1 MRRIKNMRTII
12 QKFGRTLLGPLS
24 IIVASGLL
32 LGIVSILQ
40 NPDLV
45 GTTIAE
51 ASTVQTFIGGVQAI
65 VSTMFSLLP
74 ILFAISVATGLAR
87 EDKEIA
93 GLAVV
98 IAFVLFNVVISY
110 LLEING
116 ITSETTSIEH
126 LMGLGNTEAE
136 AFQISSAYETVL
148 GVFTYRMSIFGGILV
163 GLWTSLIHNR
173 FHTQQLPAALSFFSG
188 NRFVPI
194 MIIVTIPFVSIATYF
209 VWPYFN
215 EVING
220 LGSLIS
226 KTGAIGTFLYGFSE
240 RLLIPTGL
248 HHVLNQMLRFTPFGG
263 TATIDGELISGA
275 LNIFNAQMTLDNPD
289 LSILRESTQFLSQG
303 VHAFQVFGLPAA
315 AFAMYKTARPGQQ
328 KKVKGMFLAAALT
341 SFLTGITEPIE
352 FAFIFIS
359 PLLWVFHAFMA
370 GLSFMLMTLFGVAIG
385 NATGGLIDLAVFGI
399 LQGTYTKWPLV
410 VLIGLIYAVIYYF
423 VFKFVIEKFNIKTPG
438 RESDNSSETQ
448 SDVKLEPSDLG
459 NNILQGLGG
468 RENVLEIDNCISRLR
483 LVLNDT
489 SLVNENI
496 IKETGSMGIVVID
509 KSNIQIVYG
518 AKVEQAA
525 RALKNAVKSE

>member
-1 MRRIKNMRTII
+1 MRTMI

-40 NPDLV
+40 NPDIV
-45 GTTIAE
+45 GETISD
-51 ASTVQTFIGGVQAI
+51 ASKVQAFIGGVQAI
-65 VSTMFSLLP
+65 VSTMFDLLP

-98 IAFVLFNVVISY
+98 IAFVLFNIVISY
-110 LLEING
+110 LLELNG
-116 ITSETTSIEH
+116 ITGETTSIEH
-126 LMGLGNTEAE
+126 LMGLGNSEAE

-163 GLWTSLIHNR
+163 GLWTSMIHNK
-173 FHTQQLPAALSFFSG
+173 FHTQQLPTAFSFFSG

-194 MIIVTIPFVSIATYF
+194 MIIVTIPFVSIITYF

-215 EVING
+215 ELINS

-226 KTGAIGTFLYGFSE
+226 KTGAIGTFIYGFSE

-263 TATIDGELISGA
+263 TADVNGELISGA
-275 LNIFNAQMTLDNPD
+275 LNIFNAEIALKQPD
-289 LSILRESTQFLSQG
+289 LEVLRESTRFLTQG
-303 VHAFQVFGLPAA
+303 YHPFQVFGLPAA
-315 AFAMYKTARPGQQ
+315 AFAMYKVALPGQR
-328 KKVKGMFLAAALT
+328 KKVKGMFLAGALT
-341 SFLTGITEPIE
+341 SFATGITEPIE

-359 PLLWVFHAFMA
+359 PILWLFHAFMA
-370 GLSFMLMTLFGVAIG
+370 GLSFMLMTLFQVAIG
-385 NATGGLIDLAVFGI
+385 NAGGGLIDLSVFGI

-410 VLIGLIYAVIYYF
+410 VLIGLVYAVTYYF
-423 VFKFVIEKFNIKTPG
+423 VFKYVIEKLNIKTPG
-438 RESDNSSETQ
+438 RENDDSSETQ
-448 SDVKLEPSDLG
+448 SDVKLDPSDLG
-459 NNILQGLGG
+459 NNILHGLGG
-468 RENVLEIDNCISRLR
+468 KGNVLEIDNCISRLR

-489 SLVNENI
+489 SLVNERV

-509 KSNIQIVYG
+509 KQNIQIVYG
-518 AKVEQAA
+518 SKVEQAA
-525 RALKNAVKSE
+525 RALKNAVKSG

>member
-1 MRRIKNMRTII
+1 MRTAI

-45 GTTIAE
+45 GETISQ
-51 ASTVQTFIGGVQAI
+51 ASKVQAFVGGAQAV
-65 VSTMFSLLP
+65 VSTMFALLP

-87 EDKEIA
+87 ADKEIA

-110 LLEING
+110 LLELNG
-116 ITSETTSIEH
+116 ITSETTSVSH
-126 LMGLGNTEAE
+126 LMGLGNSEVE

-163 GLWTSLIHNR
+163 GLWTALIHNK
-173 FHTQQLPAALSFFSG
+173 FHTQQLPMALSFFSG

-194 MIIVTIPFVSIATYF
+194 MIIFTIPFLSIATYF
-209 VWPYFN
+209 LWPYAN
-215 EVING
+215 DVINS

-226 KTGAIGTFLYGFSE
+226 KTGAIGTFIYGFSE

-263 TATIDGELISGA
+263 TAEIDGQMVSGA
-275 LNIFNAQMTLDNPD
+275 LNMFNAQMSLPKPD
-289 LSILRESTQFLSQG
+289 LEVLRQSTRFLTQG
-303 VHAFQVFGLPAA
+303 VHPFQVFGLPAA
-315 AFAMYKTARPGQQ
+315 AFAMYKAVPLARRA
-328 KKVKGMFLAAALT
+328 KFKGMFLAAGLT
-341 SFLTGITEPIE
+341 SFLPGITEPVE

-359 PLLWVFHAFMA
+359 PLLWLFHAFMA
-370 GLSFMLMTLFGVAIG
+370 GLSFMMMTIFKVAIG
-385 NATGGLIDLAVFGI
+385 NAGGGFIDLSIFGI

-423 VFKFVIEKFNIKTPG
+423 VFKFAIEKFDIKTPG
-438 RESDNSSETQ
+438 RETNKSKQAAEDAGVATEVASE
-448 SDVKLEPSDLG
+448 DLG
-459 NNILQGLGG
+459 VQIMNALGG
-468 RENVLEIDNCISRLR
+468 RKNITDIDNCISRLR
-483 LVLNDT
+483 LVLDDT
-489 SLVNENI
+489 SI
-496 IKETGSMGIVVID
+496 IDEDVLQETGSMGVVVID
-509 KSNIQIVYG
+509 KNNIQVVYG
-518 AKVEQAA
+518 AKVEEAA
-525 RALKNAVKSE
+525 RALKNATEE